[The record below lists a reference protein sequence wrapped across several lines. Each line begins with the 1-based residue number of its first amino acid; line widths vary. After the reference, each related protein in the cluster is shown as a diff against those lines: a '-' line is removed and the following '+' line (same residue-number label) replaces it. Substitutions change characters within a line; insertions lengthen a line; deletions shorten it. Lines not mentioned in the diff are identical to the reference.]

1 MVEYGGDM
9 NHITRFKKW
18 FFITVGTISVVL
30 GFLGIVLPLLPT
42 TPFLLL
48 AAACYI
54 RSSERFYNWLI
65 YHKWFGS
72 YIRNYRE
79 GRGISLTTKIIAITT
94 IWLTIGYS
102 TFFVVPLLLVKI
114 LLILIAI
121 SVTIYLLRIK
131 TLQSTQRDNRT
142 DIGTEER

>member
-1 MVEYGGDM
+1 MIG
-9 NHITRFKKW
+9 
-18 FFITVGTISVVL
+18 
-30 GFLGIVLPLLPT
+30 
-42 TPFLLL
+42 
-48 AAACYI
+48 
-54 RSSERFYNWLI
+54 FYNWLI

-79 GRGISLTTKIIAITT
+79 GRGVTLTTKIIAITT

-102 TFFVVPLLLVKI
+102 TFFVVPLMLVKI

-131 TLQSTQRDNRT
+131 KLQPTHRDNRT